1 MVVTRTRTVYV
12 NYKKNNCFFYAEMT
26 EAFLVVVAVTKYFYV

>member
-12 NYKKNNCFFYAEMT
+12 NYKKKKICFFYAEMT
-26 EAFLVVVAVTKYFYV
+26 EAFLVVVAVAKYF